1 MEPSAGKVNP
11 NTDSEV
17 STMANP
23 TAKDFGSSSATEQAK
38 HQAGQAAEKTK
49 EAAHIAGDKAKEA
62 ASGVGAK
69 AKEAAQAIGG
79 MVSSAASAAGTA
91 AGNAAERAT
100 TAAGSGVRHLGETI
114 KEKGPQS
121 GVFGSATRA
130 VGNTLQEGGQYLEQE
145 GFSGM
150 MDDVAE
156 LVRRNPLPA
165 VLVGVGL
172 GFLLGR
178 MLGS

>member
-1 MEPSAGKVNP
+1 
-11 NTDSEV
+11 
-17 STMANP
+17 MANP
-23 TAKDFGSSSATEQAK
+23 TTKDFGASSATEHAK
-38 HQAGQAAEKTK
+38 HQAGQAADKAK

-62 ASGVGAK
+62 AAGVGTK

-91 AGNAAERAT
+91 VGNAAERAT
-100 TAAGSGVRHLGETI
+100 TAAGSGVRQLGETI
-114 KEKGPQS
+114 KDKGPQ
-121 GVFGSATRA
+121 GGMFGGATRA
-130 VGNTLQEGGQYLEQE
+130 VASTLQEGGQYLEQE

-150 MDDVAE
+150 MDDVTE
-156 LVRRNPLPA
+156 LVRRNPLPS
-165 VLVGVGL
+165 VLVGIGI